1 MGQVQGKYNPAWEPQ
16 RIGQTIAGH
25 TRSQDLRTIQ
35 EKDYKIR
42 MREGD
47 LRELLTQSFKK
58 MVYEQ
63 SGVKEGVSAEQG
75 RIIAQMA
82 GWLSVECVDRH
93 RWILMIGGLG
103 NGKTSML
110 KAMHYLIH
118 WLSTTEGG
126 RYFEAVRH
134 SYCYMTATELCEL
147 YKDDRA
153 EFNAIKNRRLFFLDD
168 VGAEPQMQMDY
179 GNEQH
184 PITEFI
190 MFRYGRQLP
199 IVMTTNL
206 PAEIN
211 GQSAFR
217 LRYGERVRDRLNQMC
232 TLVRFNEKSF
242 RTR

>member
-1 MGQVQGKYNPAWEPQ
+1 M
-16 RIGQTIAGH
+16 IAAR

-42 MREGD
+42 VKEGR

-58 MVYEQ
+58 MIYEQ
-63 SGVKEGVSAEQG
+63 SGAKESVSTEQS

-82 GWLSVECVDRH
+82 NWMSVDSVDRH
-93 RWILMIGGLG
+93 RWVLMIGGLG

-118 WLSTTEGG
+118 WISTTEGG

-134 SYCYMTATELCEL
+134 DTYCYMTAQELCEL

-153 EFNAIKNRRLFFLDD
+153 EFNSLKNRRIFFLDD

-206 PAEIN
+206 PAEIR
-211 GQSAFR
+211 GQSAFA
-217 LRYGERVRDRLNQMC
+217 LRYGERVRDRLNEMC
-232 TLVRFNEKSF
+232 TLVKFNERSF
-242 RTR
+242 R

>member
-1 MGQVQGKYNPAWEPQ
+1 MATTIGQV
-16 RIGQTIAGH
+16 IAAR

-42 MREGD
+42 VKEGR

-63 SGVKEGVSAEQG
+63 SGAKESVTAEQE

-82 GWLSVECVDRH
+82 NWMSVDSVDRH
-93 RWILMIGGLG
+93 RWVLMIGGLG

-110 KAMHYLIH
+110 KAMHYLVH

-134 SYCYMTATELCEL
+134 SYCYMTAQELCEL

-153 EFNAIKNRRLFFLDD
+153 EFNSLKNRRIFFLDD

-217 LRYGERVRDRLNQMC
+217 LRYGERVRDRLNEMC

>member
-1 MGQVQGKYNPAWEPQ
+1 M
-16 RIGQTIAGH
+16 IAAR

-42 MREGD
+42 VKEGR

-63 SGVKEGVSAEQG
+63 SGAKESVTAEQS

-82 GWLSVECVDRH
+82 NWMSVDSVDRH
-93 RWILMIGGLG
+93 RWVLMIGGLG

-110 KAMHYLIH
+110 KAMHYLVH
-118 WLSTTEGG
+118 FLSTTEGG

-134 SYCYMTATELCEL
+134 SYCYMTAQELCEL

-153 EFNAIKNRRLFFLDD
+153 EFNSLKNRRIFFLDD

-199 IVMTTNL
+199 LVMTTNL
-206 PAEIN
+206 PAEIR
-211 GQSAFR
+211 GQSAFGQ
-217 LRYGERVRDRLNQMC
+217 RYGERVRDRLNEMC
-232 TLVRFNEKSF
+232 TLVKFSDKSF
-242 RTR
+242 R